1 MSPEAMVITAVLGLI
16 LGIVAGIPV
25 ATVLP
30 SMGMILGLLFMGM
43 RTFNFMM
50 LGIFSV
56 MTNDVMIALPLFVFM
71 GCMLQTSGI
80 ADKLFQNLRIA
91 LGSLRGGLGVVTIIL
106 STVLAA
112 TTGII
117 GTAVIMMGVLALPT
131 MLEAKYNKPLAAG
144 LVCAGG
150 TLGILIPPSIMLILY
165 SLSAGLSVV
174 SLFAAAVIPGLLL
187 SALYIVYT
195 LVRCHLRPEL
205 GPPLSVT
212 EREKLQAQTTR
223 FLPDLL
229 WSLIPPLVLII
240 GVLGAIFLGFAT
252 PMEAAGTGAFS
263 TVLLSLAMRRL
274 TRKALLDAARDT
286 VEISSTIL
294 WLAAGAQMFTSVFL
308 ALGGGEVI
316 RGWVLG
322 IAGGHPA
329 IVMAI
334 MMVTLFVLGKLIC
347 WVGILLITVPLFTP
361 IAVAIGWDPLW
372 FGILVCVNL
381 QMSFLTPPFAYAIFY
396 LKQVAPPEM
405 TLMDIYS
412 GVWPFIGL
420 QFLGLL
426 LCIAFPQLVLWLPNL
441 LLK

>member
-1 MSPEAMVITAVLGLI
+1 MSPETMVIVAFFGLI

-30 SMGMILGLLFMGM
+30 AMGMILGMIIMGV
-43 RTFNFMM
+43 RSFDFMM
-50 LGIFSV
+50 RGIFAV
-56 MTNDVMIALPLFVFM
+56 MTNDVLVALPLFVFM

-80 ADKLFQNLRIA
+80 ADKLFKNLRIA
-91 LGSLRGGLGVVTIIL
+91 LGSLRGGLGVVTILL
-106 STVLAA
+106 STILAA

-131 MLEAKYNKPLAAG
+131 MLEAKYNKPLATG

-174 SLFAAAVIPGLLL
+174 SLFAAAIVPGLLL
-187 SALYIVYT
+187 SALYIIYT

-205 GPPLSVT
+205 GPPLST
-212 EREKLQAQTTR
+212 DERQRLRAETSR
-223 FLPDLL
+223 FVPDLL
-229 WSLIPPLVLII
+229 WSLIPPVVLIL
-240 GVLGAIFLGFAT
+240 GVLGTIFFGIAT

-263 TVLLSLAMRRL
+263 TVLLSALMRRL
-274 TRKALLDAARDT
+274 SRKALLDAARDT
-286 VEISSTIL
+286 VEISATIL

-308 ALGGGEVI
+308 AQGGGEVI
-316 RGWVLG
+316 KGWVMGL
-322 IAGGHPA
+322 AGGHPA
-329 IVMAI
+329 IIMGI

-361 IAVAIGWDPLW
+361 IAAAIGCDPLW
-372 FGILVCVNL
+372 FGILVCINL

-396 LKQVAPPEM
+396 LKQVAPPEVS
-405 TLMDIYS
+405 LLDIYS

-420 QFLGLL
+420 QALGLL
-426 LCIAFPQLVLWLPNL
+426 ACIAFPQLVLWLPAL
-441 LLK
+441 LIR

>member
-1 MSPEAMVITAVLGLI
+1 MSPETIVIVAFVGLI
-16 LGIVAGIPV
+16 TGIVAGIPV

-30 SMGMILGLLFMGM
+30 AVGMILGLLVMGVRTLDFLM
-43 RTFNFMM
+43 R
-50 LGIFSV
+50 GIFAV
-56 MTNDVMIALPLFVFM
+56 MTNDVLVALPLFVFM
-71 GCMLQTSGI
+71 GCMLQTSGV
-80 ADKLFQNLRIA
+80 ADNLFKNLRIA

-106 STVLAA
+106 STILAA

-131 MLEAKYNKPLAAG
+131 MLKAKYNKPLAAG

-174 SLFAAAVIPGLLL
+174 TLFAGAVIPGLLL
-187 SALYIVYT
+187 SALYIAYT
-195 LVRCHLRPEL
+195 LVICHLRPEF
-205 GPPLSVT
+205 GPPLSAA
-212 EREKLQAQTTR
+212 EKETLQTAR
-223 FLPDLL
+223 FLPELL
-229 WSLIPPLVLII
+229 WSLIPPVVLIL
-240 GVLGAIFLGFAT
+240 GVLGAIFLGIAT

-263 TVLLSLAMRRL
+263 TVLLSLAMGRL
-274 TRKALLDAARDT
+274 SRKALIEAARDT
-286 VEISSTIL
+286 VEISAPIL

-308 ALGGGEVI
+308 AQGGGEVI
-316 RGWVLG
+316 KNWVMGL
-322 IAGGHPA
+322 AGGHPA
-329 IVMAI
+329 VVMGI
-334 MMVTLFVLGKLIC
+334 MMVTLFFLGKLIC
-347 WVGILLITVPLFTP
+347 WVGVLLITVPLFTP

-405 TLMDIYS
+405 TLMDIYR

-420 QFLGLL
+420 QALGLAL
-426 LCIAFPQLVLWLPNL
+426 IIAFPQLVLWLPAL
-441 LLK
+441 LVR